1 MTRQTKGSLLKYAG
15 LGLDV
20 GAPLV
25 ATLTQFPIM
34 IERSAEAT
42 VSGLFVML
50 ALLSAIPII
59 KYFGSKL
66 KTPSVTIMWAIF
78 LAATLALRAIIDEM
92 VIVAAVGAA
101 SNALGGVLYKLG
113 EGMTEDKKEE

>member
-1 MTRQTKGSLLKYAG
+1 MTKWAKGTLIKYAA

-20 GAPLV
+20 GAPFI
-25 ATLTQFPIM
+25 ATASQFPAM
-34 IERSAEAT
+34 VERSAGST
-42 VSGLFVML
+42 MSGLFVMF
-50 ALLSAIPII
+50 ALLSAIPLL
-59 KYFGSKL
+59 KQFGEKL
-66 KTPSVTIMWAIF
+66 KTPSVPIMWAIF
-78 LAATLALRAIIDEM
+78 LAAMLALRAIIDEM